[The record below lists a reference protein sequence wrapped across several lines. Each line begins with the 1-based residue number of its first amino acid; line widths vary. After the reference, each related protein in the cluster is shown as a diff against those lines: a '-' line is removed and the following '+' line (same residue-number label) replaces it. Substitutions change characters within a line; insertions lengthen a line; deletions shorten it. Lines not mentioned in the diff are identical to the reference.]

1 MLTGATITKD
11 HKTWWLNQQD
21 CVSSPFC
28 NAGVKVFWQLV
39 SSETSLLGL
48 QTAVFTVSSYGLPSV
63 CVSVLISS
71 SYKATMARLGG
82 SRL

>member
-1 MLTGATITKD
+1 MLTGATITED
-11 HKTWWLNQQD
+11 HKTGWLNQQD
-21 CVSSPFC
+21 CVSSHFC